1 MPAPAQGGVRRAP
14 FGAVSVAR
22 VTDRARPARLALTAG
37 GFRAGLHLDL
47 LRRLPDLVE
56 VTGVLARSDA
66 AAAAAAHR
74 GLPVHRDLDGLLAAA
89 PDLVVVSVPA
99 ATAPGLVRELLAR
112 GAAVLTETPPAADL
126 DALRALW
133 DATGAGARVQ
143 VAEQYLLSPHNAARA
158 EVTRRGLLG
167 EPTSVQVSSTQLHHA
182 TSVLRGLL
190 GVGFRPARVVAT
202 ATTAPLADPITRA
215 GWTGSTEP
223 RPQVTTVATFD
234 FGDGRSALYDFTET
248 QTRNPLRTRRLVV
261 RGSAGE
267 LVDDRLVRLTDP
279 TTVLTSTIERRQTGL
294 HQDLQGFDL
303 DHLSL
308 DGEVLFRN
316 PFPGARLSDEEI
328 AVATLLLRAAAW
340 ARGEAP
346 GPYPLAEAA
355 QDQLLG
361 LAIGAS
367 LASGGPVLTS
377 TEAWAGAPA
386 D

>member
-1 MPAPAQGGVRRAP
+1 
-14 FGAVSVAR
+14 
-22 VTDRARPARLALTAG
+22 VTPSARPARLALTAG

-47 LRRLPDLVE
+47 LRRLPGLAE

-66 AAAAAAHR
+66 TAAAAAAR
-74 GLPVHRDLDGLLAAA
+74 GLPVHRDLDGLLRDA
-89 PDLVVVSVPA
+89 PDLVVVSVGA
-99 ATAPGLVRELLAR
+99 VAAPGLVRELLAR
-112 GAAVLTETPPAADL
+112 GAAVLTETPPAPDL
-126 DALRALW
+126 DGLRALW
-133 DATGAGARVQ
+133 AATGPHARLQ
-143 VAEQYLLSPHNAARA
+143 VAEQYLLSPHLAAWA
-158 EVTRRGLLG
+158 EVVRRGLLG
-167 EPTSVQVSSTQLHHA
+167 VPTSVQVSSTQLHHA
-182 TSVLRGLL
+182 TSIVRGLL
-190 GVGFRPARVVAT
+190 GAGALPARVVAS
-202 ATTAPLADPITRA
+202 ATTALLADPITRA
-215 GWTGSTEP
+215 GWTGSAQP

-234 FGDGRSALYDFTET
+234 FGDGRSALYDFTES

-267 LVDDRLVRLTDP
+267 LVDDRLVRLADP
-279 TTVLTSTIERRQTGL
+279 TTVLTSSIERRQTGQV
-294 HQDLQGFDL
+294 QDLQGADL

-308 DGEVLFRN
+308 DGEVLVRN

-367 LASGGPVLTS
+367 VASGGPVLTT
-377 TEAWAGAPA
+377 TEAWADALPG
-386 D
+386 